1 MSEFLL
7 KIISGVGLGTLGGG
21 GHMWQGL
28 PLAREIFLHRKE
40 GFGGG
45 VSSSTNE
52 NVSVCI
58 HQIPFACK

>member
-1 MSEFLL
+1 
-7 KIISGVGLGTLGGG
+7 
-21 GHMWQGL
+21 MWQGL

-40 GFGGG
+40 GVGGG